1 MLQPCEMPVH
11 GYSLGRLPSEGILL
25 AWILFHGLR
34 MQLALCLCRYP
45 VYRYFWETDTLSIYL
60 VKATKGLI
68 DSSDEVTAGLLVD
81 YTSSEEIVAL
91 DVAVASKKILAHFWH
106 DANIY
111 KGKAPLQLHTS
122 FDAAQQLFTI
132 SFGDTCPELK
142 TRATDD
148 KRITVRED
156 GDGHWASIVIL
167 AEGKTSVG
175 LTASK

>member
-1 MLQPCEMPVH
+1 
-11 GYSLGRLPSEGILL
+11 
-25 AWILFHGLR
+25 
-34 MQLALCLCRYP
+34 MQMALSFCRYP

-91 DVAVASKKILAHFWH
+91 DIALASKKIFAHFWD
-106 DANIY
+106 DAGIY
-111 KGKAPLQLHTS
+111 DEKPPLQLHTS
-122 FDAAQQLFTI
+122 FDAVQQLFTI
-132 SFGDTCPELK
+132 SFGDSCPNVE

-148 KRITVRED
+148 KRITVCED

-167 AEGKTSVG
+167 AASKANAD